1 MALGP
6 SGCVFLSSSRIR
18 PYDPILPCEMTKS
31 MLSIATCKRTVCLGF
46 LGLSEHVSAD
56 CCLLM
61 APLDWLI
68 PATSFTSPLFQ
79 RTPSLGAVC
88 RTETDTSPGK
98 TFSGPICLCQTD
110 QREMNQKDQTKWV
123 VLEKSVLC
131 PSFYKIREKHFIFLS
146 KSKFSFQ

>member
-1 MALGP
+1 MALVP
-6 SGCVFLSSSRIR
+6 FGCVFLSSSRVR

-31 MLSIATCKRTVCLGF
+31 MLSIATCKRTVYLGF

-68 PATSFTSPLFQ
+68 PAASFTSPLFQ

-98 TFSGPICLCQTD
+98 TSSGPTCLYQTD
-110 QREMNQKDQTKWV
+110 QRETNKHDWTRTV
-123 VLEKSVLC
+123 VLENSVLD
-131 PSFYKIREKHFIFLS
+131 PSFYKIRQKHFIFLLE
-146 KSKFSFQ
+146 